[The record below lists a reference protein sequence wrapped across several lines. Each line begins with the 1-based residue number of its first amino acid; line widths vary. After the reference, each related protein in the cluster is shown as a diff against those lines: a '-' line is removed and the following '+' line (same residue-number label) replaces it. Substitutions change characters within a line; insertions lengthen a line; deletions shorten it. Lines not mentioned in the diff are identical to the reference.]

1 MEEQDRFYMRH
12 ANELHLPS
20 RDSDLPWLIYERIG
34 GGLSQLVC
42 ACAAVERA
50 RWVLA
55 LLLNEMQ
62 VNRTGGKAR

>member
-12 ANELHLPS
+12 ASELNLPS

-42 ACAAVERA
+42 ACMAVERA

-55 LLLNEMQ
+55 LLLKETPANS
-62 VNRTGGKAR
+62 TGGK